1 MNCTMNS
8 DRRLPRAPGLA
19 SRVSG
24 PAPRALRI
32 TDHPSPG
39 TNLVIRHSPAA
50 FTLMEVMI
58 ACGVF
63 FMCVFAILALVS
75 NTLRNARVLR
85 ATKVDAGMIA
95 AQLSLTNKLFE
106 GSESGDFGD
115 LYTGYGRPITGDR
128 WYENIYRLE
137 FRLFF

>member
-1 MNCTMNS
+1 MNCPMNS
-8 DRRLPRAPGLA
+8 DRRLPRAL
-19 SRVSG
+19 RR
-24 PAPRALRI
+24 APRALRI

-39 TNLVIRHSPAA
+39 SNLVTRHSPAA

-85 ATKVDAGMIA
+85 ATKVDPGMIA
-95 AQLSLTNKLFE
+95 AQLSLTNRLFE

-115 LYTGYGRPITGDR
+115 LYPGCNWVSYDSEVNHYGQPGSRMPAAG
-128 WYENIYRLE
+128 
-137 FRLFF
+137 